1 MKDWSHD
8 VLNGGIQ
15 RKLEELTEK
24 SECVVLYCMNDLF
37 SWYYHTSAWLLSM
50 YTLNTLTGEPICN
63 GEAYTSTVMSIAY
76 VAA

>member
-15 RKLEELTEK
+15 RKLEGLTEK

-37 SWYYHTSAWLLSM
+37 YCHTSAWILSM
-50 YTLNTLTGEPICN
+50 YTLNTLTGEPICS

>member
-15 RKLEELTEK
+15 RKLEGLTEK

-37 SWYYHTSAWLLSM
+37 SCVLPYKCMDPLHVHIK
-50 YTLNTLTGEPICN
+50 YT
-63 GEAYTSTVMSIAY
+63 YR
-76 VAA
+76 